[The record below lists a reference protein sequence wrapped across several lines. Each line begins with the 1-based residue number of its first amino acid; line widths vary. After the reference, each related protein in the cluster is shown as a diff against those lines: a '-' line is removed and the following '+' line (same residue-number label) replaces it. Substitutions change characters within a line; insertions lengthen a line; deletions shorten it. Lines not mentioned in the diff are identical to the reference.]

1 MPFVIDPPV
10 SPPLPPPSDE
20 GSRLWEVLYDSLGFH
35 QDTDEATGFQLRIL
49 CEVLMTPYQRVYDLI
64 RERVGPGATQ
74 RYAPG
79 ATMLDPDNVPA
90 EGLVY
95 LSQYVG
101 AKLLPIM
108 SEQQKRDEIKR
119 PTTWRRGE
127 TETIELVVKR
137 ELTGTAW
144 IRIKPRTPGP
154 GQIYIRVL
162 SEQCASPERLEQTLL
177 DEAIP
182 AWCVLDFEA
191 ILGVKYVDIDAGWK
205 TYGELDEAFA
215 GKTYK
220 DLDHILPDE
229 LPE

>member
-1 MPFVIDPPV
+1 MVFVLDPPA
-10 SPPLPPPSDE
+10 SPPLPPPSED
-20 GSRLWEVLYDSLGFH
+20 GSELWDVLYGSLGFH
-35 QDTDEATGFQLRIL
+35 QDTDEETGYQLRQL

-64 RERVGPGATQ
+64 RERVGPGHTQ

-79 ATMLDPDNVPA
+79 TIMLDPDNVPA
-90 EGLVY
+90 EGLRY

-101 AKLLPIM
+101 AKLLPNM
-108 SEQQKRDEIKR
+108 DEAQRRAEIKH
-119 PTTWRRGE
+119 PTTWKRGQ

-137 ELTGTAW
+137 ELTGSAW

-154 GQIYIRVL
+154 GRVYIRVL
-162 SEQCASPERLEQTLL
+162 ESQCSHPDRLEQTLL
-177 DEAIP
+177 TEAIP
-182 AWCVLDFEA
+182 AWDLLDFEA

-220 DLDHILPDE
+220 DLDHILPEE
-229 LPE
+229 LP